1 MSKTNYND
9 EDENENDGEN
19 DGGDVQN
26 DVTTDNGGFISQIF
40 TDLFSSL
47 GYVGDDQNMDD
58 VDDINDID
66 AGVTDEINQIYSSI
80 TQTYI
85 GVFDDASSF
94 FTSYIDS
101 SIAAGYGTV
110 DVQNDAAK
118 TSTSGVSASYAPV
131 LRDNQEEVSRLYS
144 ALFDRNPDESGLT
157 YWSNVMAP
165 ANIGGGGEA
174 IGGVAQA
181 FSSSTEFQN
190 IYGPTVSNAEF
201 INLMYK
207 NILNRDADAGGYEYW
222 LNAINQTGERGEM
235 VINFTNSAEYIAK
248 TTTSI
253 DSYLSTISLN
263 GYLLG

>member
-9 EDENENDGEN
+9 EDENDNDGEN

-26 DVTTDNGGFISQIF
+26 DMTADNGGFISQIF
-40 TDLFSSL
+40 TDLFSFL
-47 GYVGDDQNMDD
+47 GYVGDNQNT
-58 VDDINDID
+58 N
-66 AGVTDEINQIYSSI
+66 EINQIYSSI
-80 TQTYI
+80 AQTYI
-85 GVFDDASSF
+85 GVFDDASSL
-94 FTSYIDS
+94 FTSYTDS
-101 SIAAGYGTV
+101 STAAGYGTV
-110 DVQNDAAK
+110 DVQNDAVK
-118 TSTSGVSASYAPV
+118 TPASGVSASYAPV

-144 ALFDRNPDESGLT
+144 ALFDRNPDESGLA

-174 IGGVAQA
+174 IGSVAQA
-181 FSSSTEFQN
+181 FSLSTEFQN

-248 TTTSI
+248 TATSI